1 MRALLFTTGSPFA
14 RAVRI
19 ILDELDLDYERREEI
34 TTPTVEQRA
43 AATPSLQV
51 PTFWDGDIH
60 LWESGLIAEYLLRT
74 YRNRDGQPPLSESA
88 WRVDHEWRDKL
99 VFATIQ
105 TLGAA
110 VTTVSQF
117 KWTGL
122 DKTANGHLAR
132 CADRVPHL
140 MDWLEAEI
148 AEEGSGFMPDCVSV
162 QDIFLACHVR
172 FTENRPIGID
182 LGLQRYP
189 KISALIAQLDERESF
204 SNNPIYWWE
213 PGVTGYGHDGTPL
226 YGTS

>member
-1 MRALLFTTGSPFA
+1 MRALLFTTSSPFA

-19 ILDELDLDYERREEI
+19 TLGELDLDYELREEI

-51 PTFWDGDIH
+51 STVWDGDIH
-60 LWESGLIAEYLLRT
+60 LWESGLIAAYLLRT
-74 YRNRDGQPPLSESA
+74 YRNREGQPPLSECA
-88 WRVDHEWRDKL
+88 RRAGHEWRDKL

-122 DKTANGHLAR
+122 DKAANGHLTR

-148 AEEGSGFMPDCVSV
+148 ANEGSGFMPDCVSV
-162 QDIFLACHVR
+162 QDIFLACHIR

-189 KISALIAQLDERESF
+189 KNSALIAQLDARES
-204 SNNPIYWWE
+204 SAKNPIYWWE
-213 PGVTGYGHDGTPL
+213 PGVTGYEPDGTPI